1 MSNWTLKEKSTGDLQ
16 VTIDG
21 EEWTKAVDKAFN
33 KICRNV
39 TIDGF
44 RKGQAP
50 KALLERRVSP
60 EEREY
65 QAVEDN
71 ANEWMRAA
79 LEENNLKPIS
89 QPQLKID
96 SVSPEKAEL
105 TFTFAVYPEVTVTE
119 YKGLPYNLKDTEVKD
134 EDVDAEI
141 ERMRKTYAD
150 LETVDGAAEK
160 GDTVNIDYE
169 GFKDGEPFEGG
180 KAEGYNL
187 ELGSGSFIPGF
198 EDQLIG
204 AKAGEEKE
212 LHLTFPKDYAAEDL
226 AGKDVVFKV
235 KVNEVK
241 RKVLPELNDDFAADV
256 NMKDVKTVDDLKKAV
271 RERLQDA
278 RTSQAEDAAENEM
291 LDALR
296 DKVQADIPD
305 VMIEDEAQNMIQQL
319 AQQLSQYGM
328 SLSNYL
334 QMMGKQ
340 ADDFKKEYTDRA
352 EKQVKIRLGLEKV
365 AELENLEATDEEVAK
380 AYDDLAQQYNMEADK
395 IKGMISEEMVKENL
409 RNQKAFD
416 FLKENAAK
424 GEAEKAETE
433 SK

>member
-1 MSNWTLKEKSTGDLQ
+1 
-16 VTIDG
+16 
-21 EEWTKAVDKAFN
+21 
-33 KICRNV
+33 
-39 TIDGF
+39 
-44 RKGQAP
+44 
-50 KALLERRVSP
+50 
-60 EEREY
+60 
-65 QAVEDN
+65 
-71 ANEWMRAA
+71 
-79 LEENNLKPIS
+79 
-89 QPQLKID
+89 
-96 SVSPEKAEL
+96 
-105 TFTFAVYPEVTVTE
+105 
-119 YKGLPYNLKDTEVKD
+119 
-134 EDVDAEI
+134 
-141 ERMRKTYAD
+141 MRKTYAD

-380 AYDDLAQQYNMEADK
+380 EYDDLAQQYNMEADK

-424 GEAEKAETE
+424 CEAEKAETE